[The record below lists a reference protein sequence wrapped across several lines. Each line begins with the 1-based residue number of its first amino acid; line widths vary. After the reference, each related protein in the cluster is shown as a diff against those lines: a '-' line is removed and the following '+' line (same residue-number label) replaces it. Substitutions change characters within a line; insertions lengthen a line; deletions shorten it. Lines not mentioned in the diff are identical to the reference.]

1 MEAGD
6 GYRAHPNVTVL
17 NNRNAREGTAAL
29 PYAEISLFGTDM
41 FNEIRL
47 IRTRA
52 LRHNVSGQTTI
63 ALQHRLQ
70 QRPTLRIQCMPV
82 HNLKP
87 AAIGIHNQNM
97 RIAQP
102 NTALR

>member
-1 MEAGD
+1 MD
-6 GYRAHPNVTVL
+6 VRKYRNT
-17 NNRNAREGTAAL
+17 REGTAAL

-63 ALQHRLQ
+63 ALEHRIQ
-70 QRPTLRIQCMPV
+70 QRPTLRIQRMPV

-87 AAIGIHNQNM
+87 AAICIHNQNM

>member
-1 MEAGD
+1 MGRLVEAGD
-6 GYRAHPNVTVL
+6 GYRAQPNMDVPKY
-17 NNRNAREGTAAL
+17 RNTREGTAII

-63 ALQHRLQ
+63 ALQHRIQ
-70 QRPTLRIQCMPV
+70 QRTALRIQCMPV

-87 AAIGIHNQNM
+87 AAIGIHNQNV
-97 RIAQP
+97 RIA
-102 NTALR
+102 